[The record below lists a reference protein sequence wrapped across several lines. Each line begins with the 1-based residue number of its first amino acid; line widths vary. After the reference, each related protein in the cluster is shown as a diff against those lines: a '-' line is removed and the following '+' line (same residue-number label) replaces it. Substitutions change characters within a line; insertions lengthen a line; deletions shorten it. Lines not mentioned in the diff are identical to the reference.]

1 MQPGPTIIITV
12 TGITNSCLKILFFE
26 KMGDQVEETNAV
38 FIGYFDEAEAYPIG
52 GILIIKSIDIRPD
65 YTGGNYHR
73 LLIWSLNRYADNLI
87 QLKWFFTNY
96 RNTVKGDILGFAFN
110 EVVTMIYD
118 HGPFD
123 FDSGMPAL
131 FTYIF
136 QIIDFPSFPVL
147 VVRYRISN
155 LQRCQIFIKS
165 CFDSESNSCVFP
177 ISILR
182 QFAKNLE
189 AVQNENLLKDAVSV
203 ASRVPAGLR
212 PGDPFLK
219 DCIRR

>member
-26 KMGDQVEETNAV
+26 KIGDQVEETTVV
-38 FIGYFDEAEAYPIG
+38 FIGYFDEAKAYSMG
-52 GILIIKSIDIRPD
+52 GILIINSIDVRPD
-65 YTGGNYHR
+65 YPAGNYNR
-73 LLIWSLNRYADNLI
+73 LLIWKLNRYADNLI

-131 FTYIF
+131 FTEIF
-136 QIIDFPSFPVL
+136 QIIDLPSF
-147 VVRYRISN
+147 
-155 LQRCQIFIKS
+155 
-165 CFDSESNSCVFP
+165 
-177 ISILR
+177 SILR

-189 AVQNENLLKDAVSV
+189 EVQNENLLKDAIFV
-203 ASRVPAGLR
+203 ASRVPASLR
-212 PGDPFLK
+212 PGGPFLK